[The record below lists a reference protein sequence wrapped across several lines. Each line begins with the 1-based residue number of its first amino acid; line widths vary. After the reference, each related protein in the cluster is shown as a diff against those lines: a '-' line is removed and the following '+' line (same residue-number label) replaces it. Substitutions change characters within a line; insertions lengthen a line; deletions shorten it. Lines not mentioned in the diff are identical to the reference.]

1 MEIEKIDFRDTM
13 KLLAKDANI
22 DIAKYEKNPAEI
34 TKQQE

>member
-1 MEIEKIDFRDTM
+1 MEMEKIDYRDTV
-13 KLLAKDANI
+13 KILAKDANI